1 MVDEVAQGLFYR
13 VIYCSNHKL
22 TRRAQG
28 TVRLRRR
35 FLAAQKQQKLQTK
48 TGSLGGAVWGNNA
61 PGPPC
66 VFIPHEWT
74 HCKGYISIY
83 HFE

>member
-28 TVRLRRR
+28 AVRLRRR
-35 FLAAQKQQKLQTK
+35 FLAAQKQQKPLT
-48 TGSLGGAVWGNNA
+48 LVGAGFHARPQNKFLPSA
-61 PGPPC
+61 LRQMEMAHEC
-66 VFIPHEWT
+66 VTE
-74 HCKGYISIY
+74 GLVSN
-83 HFE
+83 